1 LGSVGEE
8 VITEVSHAGT
18 GSSSHGADGSDGD
31 TVQGRDTV
39 PAGAR
44 LLAVACLLLVPLG
57 LAFVAFGFV
66 RGLPDL
72 AVSLVL
78 VVVAGLLLWT
88 GLGRRGLVRG
98 VCLAVAA
105 LAVVAAVWSTVDS
118 GRQVLWIV
126 VGVLIE
132 AIGGA
137 CGRGALLS
145 APLPH
150 RHRLHRVRSTP
161 AKPVLFVNPHS
172 GGGTAERVGLAAA
185 ARSQGIEVHELQR
198 GDDLT
203 AMVRQ
208 AVADGADCLG
218 AAGGDGT
225 QAQVAL
231 VCIDEHL
238 PFVCIPAGTRNHFAL
253 DLGLDRNDPLGGLS
267 AFTDAY
273 SKVIDVG
280 EVNGALFLNNVSIG
294 AYGEVVADEQYRDR
308 KVGTAL
314 SKLPDLIGPDS
325 TPLDLRFTDGD
336 GQAHESALVLHV
348 SNNVYDLSPRGGF
361 GSRPSLSDGMLGV
374 IAVVQSGGLAAP
386 VRVVRWQTPTFRIE
400 SDAEVLGGLDGEARE
415 LDTPVEFRIR
425 PGVLDVRI
433 PVDATGLSPSALRPT
448 LTRNTLDRMVSIAGG
463 RRPAE

>member
-1 LGSVGEE
+1 
-8 VITEVSHAGT
+8 
-18 GSSSHGADGSDGD
+18 
-31 TVQGRDTV
+31 
-39 PAGAR
+39 
-44 LLAVACLLLVPLG
+44 LAVASLLLVPIG

-72 AVSLVL
+72 G
-78 VVVAGLLLWT
+78 VALLLVGLAGFLVWT
-88 GLGRRGLVRG
+88 GLGRRGVVRNVWLV
-98 VCLAVAA
+98 LTA
-105 LAVVAAVWSTVDS
+105 LALGAAVWSAVDS
-118 GRQVLWIV
+118 GRQILWIV

-132 AIGGA
+132 AVGGA
-137 CGRGALLS
+137 CGRAALLS

-150 RHRLHRVRSTP
+150 RHRLHRVRTTP
-161 AKPVLFVNPHS
+161 TKPVLFVNPHS

-185 ARSQGIEVHELQR
+185 ARRQGIEVHELQR

-203 AMVRQ
+203 AMVRD
-208 AVADGADCLG
+208 AVARGADCLG

-231 VCIDEHL
+231 VCIDEQL

-267 AFTDAY
+267 AFSDAY

-314 SKLPDLIGPDS
+314 AKLPDLIGPDA

-336 GQAHESALVLHV
+336 GQRHESALVLHV
-348 SNNVYDLSPRGGF
+348 SNNVYDLSPRAGF
-361 GSRPSLSDGMLGV
+361 GSRPSLSDGMLGLV
-374 IAVVQSGGLAAP
+374 AVVQSGALATP
-386 VRVVRWQTPTFRIE
+386 VRVLRWQTPVFRIE
-400 SDAEVLGGLDGEARE
+400 SDDVVLGGLDGEARE
-415 LDTPVEFRIR
+415 LDAPVEFRIR
-425 PGVLDVRI
+425 PGVLNVRI
-433 PVDATGLSPSALRPT
+433 PVDASGLSPSALRPR
-448 LTRNTLDRMVSIAGG
+448 LNRNTLERMVSVAAGG
-463 RRPAE
+463 VRSSGGVDSEPGHQPR